1 MTKFWESI
9 KTNIVTWL
17 IILMAGGL
25 FVTAQTNN
33 QKAVKVATVVKKEVD
48 SLKQVQINNR
58 RDIDTVLRTLPEMHK
73 TIDVVKTDVAEIKGM
88 LKILVELERNK

>member
-33 QKAVKVATVVKKEVD
+33 QKAVKIATVVKKEVD

>member
-9 KTNIVTWL
+9 KTNVVTWL

>member
-58 RDIDTVLRTLPEMHK
+58 RDIDTVLRTLPEMHQ